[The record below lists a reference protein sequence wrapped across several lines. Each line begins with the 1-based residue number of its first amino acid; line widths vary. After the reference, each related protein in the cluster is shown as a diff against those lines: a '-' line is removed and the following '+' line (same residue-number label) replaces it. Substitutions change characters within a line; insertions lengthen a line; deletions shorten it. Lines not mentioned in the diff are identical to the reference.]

1 MMERIRNLLSDI
13 EPVQVALIA
22 LVLGF
27 IRGFHNR
34 KKGENDNEQS

>member
-1 MMERIRNLLSDI
+1 MERLRCILSDI

-27 IRGFHNR
+27 IRGFR
-34 KKGENDNEQS
+34 DKKKGERQ